1 VREAG
6 AISRAQFAAYEHVR
20 QSGVTNMWDVARVS
34 DLSGLSSETVTAIME
49 DYGSLQ
55 ETYPEVVAQGGKAAA

>member
-1 VREAG
+1 MREAE

-20 QSGVTNMWDVARVS
+20 QSGVTTMGDVALVS
-34 DLSGLSSETVTAIME
+34 DLSGLSSEMVRAITK

-55 ETYPEVVAQGGKAAA
+55 ETYPEVVAEGGTAAA